1 MWELGVGYREFILA
15 RRPNPFAMTSE
26 PSTTAPLLQMR
37 GICKRYPGVVALD
50 DVKFE
55 LRRGEVHVLL
65 GENGAGKSTLM
76 KILSGACGRDAGE
89 ILLDGRP
96 VALASPREAQAAG
109 ISTIYQEF
117 TLVPHL
123 PAAANIYL
131 GREPVRAAGIID
143 RRRMVT
149 EAERLLSGLGVSIDP
164 EAPVRSLGVAEQQM
178 VEVAKALS
186 IDARILVMDEPTS
199 ALTESEIEQLFAAIR
214 RLTSD
219 GVAVIYISHRME
231 ELARIGNR
239 ATVLRDGRFIATVP
253 LPAPV
258 PELVRLMA
266 NRDVRDHF
274 PAATR
279 RAGAE
284 ILRVEHV
291 SRGTRLRD
299 VSLTLHRGEIL
310 GIAGLLGAGRTELAR
325 VIFGADAPDAGR
337 VLLDGRPLRLRRPAD
352 AIRAGIGLVPE
363 DRKRH
368 GLVLMCSVAANL
380 SLPQLARLGRA
391 GVVSRPRE
399 RDLAARWIR
408 ELRIKTP
415 SAATRALTLSGG
427 NQQKVVLGK
436 WLAAGADVLIVD
448 EPTRG
453 IDVAAKQEIYTLLDT
468 LAANGAGIIMIS
480 SELPEVIGMS
490 DRILVMHQGRAHAM
504 LDARG
509 ATQERVLHAALGLAS

>member
-1 MWELGVGYREFILA
+1 
-15 RRPNPFAMTSE
+15 
-26 PSTTAPLLQMR
+26 MR

-50 DVKFE
+50 DVRFE

-76 KILSGACGRDAGE
+76 KILSGACSRDAGE

-96 VALASPREAQAAG
+96 VALASPREGQAAG

-123 PAAANIYL
+123 SAAANIYL
-131 GREPVRAAGIID
+131 GREPVRAAGVID
-143 RRRMVT
+143 RRRLI
-149 EAERLLSGLGVSIDP
+149 ADAGRLLTALGVSIDP
-164 EAPVRSLGVAEQQM
+164 DAPVRSLGVAEQQM

-186 IDARILVMDEPTS
+186 IDARILIMDEPTS
-199 ALTESEIEQLFAAIR
+199 ALTEAEIEQLFAAIR
-214 RLTSD
+214 RLTSQ

-231 ELARIGNR
+231 ELARIGHR
-239 ATVLRDGRFIATVP
+239 ATVLRDGRFIATLA

-266 NRDVRDHF
+266 NRDIRDHY
-274 PAATR
+274 PSPTR
-279 RAGAE
+279 RRSAE

-291 SRGTRLRD
+291 SRGPRLRD
-299 VSLTLHRGEIL
+299 VSFTLHRGEIL
-310 GIAGLLGAGRTELAR
+310 GVSGLLGAGRTELAR
-325 VIFGADAPDAGR
+325 VIFGADLPDAGR
-337 VLLDGRPLRLRRPAD
+337 VLLNGEPLRLRSPAD

-363 DRKRH
+363 DRKRQ
-368 GLVLMCSVAANL
+368 GLVLGCSVASNL
-380 SLPQLARLGRA
+380 SLPQLPRLARA
-391 GVVSRPRE
+391 GVISRRRE
-399 RDLAARWIR
+399 GSLASRWIG

-415 SAATRALTLSGG
+415 SAATKTLTLSGG

-453 IDVAAKQEIYTLLDT
+453 IDVAAKMEIYTLLDH
-468 LAANGAGIIMIS
+468 LAADGAGIIMIS
-480 SELPEVIGMS
+480 SELPEVLGMS
-490 DRILVMHQGRAHAM
+490 DRILVMHQGRVRA
-504 LDARG
+504 LFDAAS
-509 ATQERVLHAALGLAS
+509 ATQEAVLHAALGLAS